1 MNYEERGI
9 YYGEER
15 VVGKGAAGEK
25 VIFGEGDKVPA
36 GFHVLCGNP
45 GDDKSAV

>member
-1 MNYEERGI
+1 MEKKQLSEKELR
-9 YYGEER
+9 E
-15 VVGKGAAGEK
+15 KK

-45 GDDKSAV
+45 GDDKSAA